1 MRLGTAASSRYDQE
15 LGGVLRD
22 YIAGLVSSV
31 DSGNVAMRT
40 RYHLMAA
47 PAAEVGSISD
57 EAICRQAAVAFEQS
71 IASGTGVAFDP
82 AGVGPVYVVRTPDRY
97 V

>member
-1 MRLGTAASSRYDQE
+1 
-15 LGGVLRD
+15 
-22 YIAGLVSSV
+22 
-31 DSGNVAMRT
+31 
-40 RYHLMAA
+40 
-47 PAAEVGSISD
+47 SISD

-97 V
+97 VVHAPHRKAGEFSVSLVFDYSFNELAGFAY